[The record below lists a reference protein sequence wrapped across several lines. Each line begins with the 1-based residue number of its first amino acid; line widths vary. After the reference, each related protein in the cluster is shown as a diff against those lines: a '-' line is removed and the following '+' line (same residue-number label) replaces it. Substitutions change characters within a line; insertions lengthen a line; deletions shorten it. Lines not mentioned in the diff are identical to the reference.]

1 MLCVFNFVKSA
12 KISKIREK
20 KNKRKL
26 VHLRQTFPKSDSMT
40 SSKIKNIISKTI
52 LAPWYSETVKI
63 PKFFGDEGFCFL
75 NRVFNFLTSWK
86 RGKTWQNLKLRE
98 VWPWHSMLKNC
109 KITEKTGFQFCKFTF
124 LGVSDHAICKLA

>member
-1 MLCVFNFVKSA
+1 MPFKRKFCVYLILSNRPKLAKFV
-12 KISKIREK
+12 K

-75 NRVFNFLTSWK
+75 NRVFNFLTS
-86 RGKTWQNLKLRE
+86 
-98 VWPWHSMLKNC
+98 
-109 KITEKTGFQFCKFTF
+109 
-124 LGVSDHAICKLA
+124 